1 LTCFLA
7 LMSTTHVPTP
17 NDIIF
22 NGTKLYPLP
31 WQKQVKDFYL
41 RRSIQILVAFIILM
55 NFVTAAIQAE
65 ILPEQ
70 DSKGH
75 KVFRA
80 LEWFY
85 VYAFLIELL
94 MNMYG
99 HYWWAFWQS
108 GWNWFDFI
116 IVLVSL
122 MAIYFPT
129 LPAIS
134 VLRLFRAFRIVR
146 LFKRVREMRK
156 IIEGIMKSLP
166 SLSYAFIALGLIT
179 GIWAIIGVDSFGDM
193 EHNGVK
199 GYYFGNFFKA
209 CLSLGQIT
217 TFDSWSSGIARDII
231 YEKGTS
237 AAIYFVS
244 FIFIAGII
252 MMNVLVA
259 LLLDNY
265 LSADPDENNE
275 FEDSQKID
283 HLAVVQLESF
293 IRDNNVDLKK
303 LANYLNDKV
312 FPEFIENYHGK
323 ADEEQTNDNSPSA
336 IEIQSE
342 SSAAG
347 AEDAAKISTSLSRI
361 EMRLFALE
369 QSNLNLTSNFPSKDQ
384 QGYNA
389 QPPGNLESELPAV
402 EKLDV
407 EGSS

>member
-1 LTCFLA
+1 
-7 LMSTTHVPTP
+7 MSKLPSSAD
-17 NDIIF
+17 DIF
-22 NGTKLYPLP
+22 FRKVYTLPL
-31 WQKQVKDFYL
+31 QKAIKDFYL
-41 RRSIQILVAFIILM
+41 HRSIQILVAFIIFM

-65 ILPEQ
+65 ILPEKN
-70 DSKGH
+70 SRAEKA
-75 KVFRA
+75 FRA

-85 VYAFLIELL
+85 VYAFLIELIL
-94 MNMYG
+94 NMYG
-99 HYWWAFWQS
+99 HYFWAFWKS

-122 MAIYFPT
+122 MAIYFPR

-166 SLSYAFIALGLIT
+166 SLSYAFVALGLIT
-179 GIWAIIGVDSFGDM
+179 GIWAIIGVDSFKDM
-193 EHNGVK
+193 THNGK
-199 GYYFGNFFKA
+199 EGYYFGNFFRA

-237 AAIYFVS
+237 AAIYFIS

-265 LSADPDENNE
+265 LSADPDEAVE
-275 FEDSQKID
+275 FE
-283 HLAVVQLESF
+283 ESDEF
-293 IRDNNVDLKK
+293 HISPMAIAKMESHFRDNNVDLKQFAK
-303 LANYLNDKV
+303 YLNEKA
-312 FPEFIENYHGK
+312 FAEFIDKYYNRNPVEDQV
-323 ADEEQTNDNSPSA
+323 ADHSPSA

-347 AEDAAKISTSLSRI
+347 AEEVARISSTLSRI
-361 EMRLFALE
+361 EMRLFALG
-369 QSNLNLTSNFPSKDQ
+369 QSSGKLNAKLPSSQEKPVNVQTSGLNVSE
-384 QGYNA
+384 
-389 QPPGNLESELPAV
+389 PGAW
-402 EKLDV
+402 
-407 EGSS
+407 

>member
-1 LTCFLA
+1 
-7 LMSTTHVPTP
+7 MSKPP
-17 NDIIF
+17 PDASDILLSA
-22 NGTKLYPLP
+22 TKVYTLP
-31 WQKQVKDFYL
+31 YQKAVKDFYL

-65 ILPEQ
+65 ILPERHSSA
-70 DSKGH
+70 DTA
-75 KVFRA
+75 FRA

-85 VYAFLIELL
+85 VYAFLIELI

-99 HYWWAFWQS
+99 HYWWAFWKS

-122 MAIYFPT
+122 MAIYFPS

-166 SLSYAFIALGLIT
+166 SLSYAFVALGLIT
-179 GIWAIIGVDSFGDM
+179 GIWAIIGVDSFKDM
-193 EHNGVK
+193 THNGIK

-265 LSADPDENNE
+265 LSTDPDETNE
-275 FEDSQKID
+275 FE
-283 HLAVVQLESF
+283 ESEESYISPMAIAMMESYF
-293 IRDNNVDLKK
+293 RDNDVDLKK
-303 LANYLNDKV
+303 FAKYLNEKAFVD
-312 FPEFIENYHGK
+312 FIENYYKKNQMEDQAVDH
-323 ADEEQTNDNSPSA
+323 SPSA

-342 SSAAG
+342 SSAMA
-347 AEDAAKISTSLSRI
+347 AEEAARITSTLSRI

-369 QSNLNLTSNFPSKDQ
+369 QSNVKLTANL
-384 QGYNA
+384 
-389 QPPGNLESELPAV
+389 PGSDDKP
-402 EKLDV
+402 LDV
-407 EGSS
+407 EQSGQTIALEAGNC

>member
-1 LTCFLA
+1 
-7 LMSTTHVPTP
+7 MSE
-17 NDIIF
+17 
-22 NGTKLYPLP
+22 PLP
-31 WQKQVKDFYL
+31 PTDILLSATRLHKLPYQRAVKDFYL
-41 RRSIQILVAFIILM
+41 RRSVQILIAFIILM

-65 ILPEQ
+65 ILPEKNSSVDQ
-70 DSKGH
+70 L
-75 KVFRA
+75 FRS

-85 VYAFLIELL
+85 VYVFLIELI

-99 HYWWAFWQS
+99 HYWWTFWKS

-116 IVLVSL
+116 IVVVSL
-122 MAIYFPT
+122 MAIYFPR

-166 SLSYAFIALGLIT
+166 SLSYAFVALGLIT
-179 GIWAIIGVDSFGDM
+179 GIWAIIGVDSFGTM
-193 EHNGVK
+193 RHNGER

-231 YEKGTS
+231 YDKGPP
-237 AAIYFVS
+237 AAIYFIS

-265 LSADPDENNE
+265 LSTDPDEADE
-275 FEDSQKID
+275 YEEREGSHIAPMAIAKM
-283 HLAVVQLESF
+283 ESYF
-293 IRDNNVDLKK
+293 RDNNVDLRQFAK
-303 LANYLNDKV
+303 YLNEKAFKDFV
-312 FPEFIENYHGK
+312 NNHYGK
-323 ADEEQTNDNSPSA
+323 STLCDQAKDNSPSA
-336 IEIQSE
+336 IELQSE
-342 SSAAG
+342 SSAA
-347 AEDAAKISTSLSRI
+347 AADEAVKISRTLSRI

-369 QSNLNLTSNFPSKDQ
+369 QNNTKLSTNLPTPDKRAVNVHQSGPNVALAAEDSGSDEDSRNLS
-384 QGYNA
+384 
-389 QPPGNLESELPAV
+389 
-402 EKLDV
+402 
-407 EGSS
+407 

>member
-1 LTCFLA
+1 
-7 LMSTTHVPTP
+7 MSTNPPTP
-17 NDIIF
+17 NEIILGA
-22 NGTKLYPLP
+22 NLIYPLP
-31 WQKQVKDFYL
+31 YQKQVKDFYL
-41 RRSIQILVAFIILM
+41 RRSIQILVALIILM
-55 NFVTAAIQAE
+55 NFITAAIQAE
-65 ILPEQ
+65 VLPEKNT
-70 DSKGH
+70 KGD
-75 KVFRA
+75 KVFRS

-85 VYAFLIELL
+85 VYAFLFELI

-99 HYWWAFWQS
+99 HYWWAFWKS

-122 MAIYFPT
+122 MAIYFPK

-166 SLSYAFIALGLIT
+166 SLSYAFVALGLIT

-193 EHNGVK
+193 SHNEIK

-265 LSADPDENNE
+265 LSADPDESNE
-275 FEDSQKID
+275 FEDSQEIKLS
-283 HLAVVQLESF
+283 LAAVSKMESYF
-293 IRDNNVDLKK
+293 RDNTIDFKK
-303 LANYLNDKV
+303 FADYLNEIA
-312 FPEFIENYHGK
+312 FPDFVENHYGR
-323 ADEEQTNDNSPSA
+323 EEDQTHDNSPSS
-336 IEIQSE
+336 IEILSE
-342 SSAAG
+342 SSG
-347 AEDAAKISTSLSRI
+347 GGGGGDESAKISTSLSRI

-369 QSNLNLTSNFPSKDQ
+369 QSNVNLTSNLPSNDEKK
-384 QGYNA
+384 YNV
-389 QPPGNLESELPAV
+389 PPSGNIVSELLVV
-402 EKLDV
+402 EKL
-407 EGSS
+407 EIGGSS

>member
-17 NDIIF
+17 NDIILS
-22 NGTKLYPLP
+22 GTKLYPLP

-55 NFVTAAIQAE
+55 NFVTAALQAE

-70 DSKGH
+70 NSKGH
-75 KVFRA
+75 KAFQA

-99 HYWWAFWQS
+99 HYWWAFWKS

-166 SLSYAFIALGLIT
+166 SLSYAFVALGLIT

-193 EHNGVK
+193 EHNGEK

-231 YEKGTS
+231 YAKGTS

-283 HLAVVQLESF
+283 QLAVVQLESF

-303 LANYLNDKV
+303 LANYLNAKV
-312 FPEFIENYHGK
+312 FPDFIDHYHGK
-323 ADEEQTNDNSPSA
+323 ADDEHTNDNSPSA

-342 SSAAG
+342 SSAAC

-369 QSNLNLTSNFPSKDQ
+369 QSNLNLTSNIPSKDE
-384 QGYNA
+384 QGYNV
-389 QPPGNLESELPAV
+389 QPQGDLESELPAV

-407 EGSS
+407 AGSS